1 MKKVFDGLSAG
12 LMIAIG
18 CSVFLACENKYI
30 GACLF
35 SVALLTICIKN
46 YSLYTGKIGYIVQN
60 HTKEDFSVLLLGL
73 LGNTIAVIL
82 FGLAI
87 GYAVPNLNQ
96 TATTLCLN
104 KLANQTFWQT
114 FIRAIM
120 CGILMYV
127 AVSVYKEHKSV
138 LGIIFAIPVFI
149 LCGFEHSIA
158 DIGYFAIAHIYSA
171 KAFGFIYTVILGN
184 TVGSFILPLLK
195 KLGNIHFKKKDIN
208 KTNN

>member
-73 LGNTIAVIL
+73 FKHKV
-82 FGLAI
+82 
-87 GYAVPNLNQ
+87 
-96 TATTLCLN
+96 
-104 KLANQTFWQT
+104 
-114 FIRAIM
+114 
-120 CGILMYV
+120 V
-127 AVSVYKEHKSV
+127 AVWFK
-138 LGIIFAIPVFI
+138 
-149 LCGFEHSIA
+149 
-158 DIGYFAIAHIYSA
+158 
-171 KAFGFIYTVILGN
+171 FGTA
-184 TVGSFILPLLK
+184 
-195 KLGNIHFKKKDIN
+195 
-208 KTNN
+208 